1 MILAILFLLA
11 QAEAAPE
18 AGAALAAA
26 LRAIRQDGPV
36 ALPSAAQRDAVAM
49 LPPARKGE
57 ECPEPAQVAAQS
69 HGLKDRGDGA
79 VLVAQVT
86 SCKGARIYAF
96 ASGLPTRVA
105 RLVDTSEAES
115 IRSVKALNLTGS
127 KREEDLALELF
138 TAAAS
143 TELRLFTR
151 RDTGFAFGEV
161 GALRE
166 FASIRECASGSEE
179 GSGHASTVKTE
190 KGGLEVL
197 RIDAR
202 CGGAPWQASC
212 SFWRL
217 ERDSLARSGVCSL
230 PQRLDAK
237 ALRAA
242 GWR

>member
-11 QAEAAPE
+11 QAEGA

-26 LRAIRQDGPV
+26 LKAIHQDGPV
-36 ALPSAAQRDAVAM
+36 ALPSAAQKDAVAM

-166 FASIRECASGSEE
+166 FASIRECAAGSEE

>member
-1 MILAILFLLA
+1 
-11 QAEAAPE
+11 
-18 AGAALAAA
+18 
-26 LRAIRQDGPV
+26 
-36 ALPSAAQRDAVAM
+36 
-49 LPPARKGE
+49 
-57 ECPEPAQVAAQS
+57 VAAQP

-86 SCKGARIYAF
+86 SCKGGRIYAF

-105 RLVDTSEAES
+105 RLADTSDAES

-166 FASIRECASGSEE
+166 FASIRECAAGSEE

-217 ERDSLARSGVCSL
+217 ERDALARSGVCSL
-230 PQRLDAK
+230 PGRLDAK
-237 ALRAA
+237 GLKAA

>member
-1 MILAILFLLA
+1 
-11 QAEAAPE
+11 
-18 AGAALAAA
+18 
-26 LRAIRQDGPV
+26 
-36 ALPSAAQRDAVAM
+36 M

-57 ECPEPAQVAAQS
+57 ECPEPAQVPAQS

-79 VLVAQVT
+79 VLVAQLT

-105 RLVDTSEAES
+105 RLVDTSETSEAES

-166 FASIRECASGSEE
+166 FASIRECAAGSEE

>member
-1 MILAILFLLA
+1 VILALLFLLA

-26 LRAIRQDGPV
+26 LRAIRQDGPF
-36 ALPSAAQRDAVAM
+36 ALSEAAQKDAVAM
-49 LPPARKGE
+49 LPPARKG
-57 ECPEPAQVAAQS
+57 
-69 HGLKDRGDGA
+69 
-79 VLVAQVT
+79 
-86 SCKGARIYAF
+86 
-96 ASGLPTRVA
+96 
-105 RLVDTSEAES
+105 
-115 IRSVKALNLTGS
+115 
-127 KREEDLALELF
+127 EDLALELF

-166 FASIRECASGSEE
+166 FASSRECAAGSEE

-217 ERDSLARSGVCSL
+217 ERDSLAHSGVCSL